1 MSSFSGNYSTCFV
14 FKMWFPYTILYEA
27 ATGQTKE
34 VGQSGGDNTGGG
46 CDGEVGDSG
55 GAAGKKR
62 KRKKKTTSE
71 GPSSGQGDVLP
82 LITNP
87 TGNCITCQFIFM

>member
-1 MSSFSGNYSTCFV
+1 MLFHYI
-14 FKMWFPYTILYEA
+14 ILEKA
-27 ATGQTKE
+27 ATGQTKD
-34 VGQSGGDNTGGG
+34 VGQSGGDINVGGG

-55 GAAGKKR
+55 GATGKKR

-71 GPSSGQGDVLP
+71 GPASGQGDVLP

-87 TGNCITCQFIFM
+87 TGNCITSQLIFM

>member
-1 MSSFSGNYSTCFV
+1 MLFDC
-14 FKMWFPYTILYEA
+14 TILEKA
-27 ATGQTKE
+27 TTGQTKD
-34 VGQSGGDNTGGG
+34 VGQSGGVNNSGGG

-71 GPSSGQGDVLP
+71 GPAPGQGDVLP

-87 TGNCITCQFIFM
+87 TGNCITSRFIFM

>member
-1 MSSFSGNYSTCFV
+1 
-14 FKMWFPYTILYEA
+14 MWFHYIISDKA
-27 ATGQTKE
+27 ATEQTKD
-34 VGQSGGDNTGGG
+34 VGQSGGDNNPGGS

-71 GPSSGQGDVLP
+71 GPTSGQGDVLP

-87 TGNCITCQFIFM
+87 TGDCITI